1 MSRSRHRVLEEGP
14 DRMPHR
20 VRDRVPDRVKAR
32 LLRELVE
39 ENLELKDGV
48 RRPPRHRRPS
58 RLRRRAGLALKV
70 LGLLVAPAAVLASSL
85 VLSGAA
91 DPDRFAEGSDRFA
104 GPPPDRAAA
113 EAGDATLALAVDD
126 AGPGRTISSLDV
138 AELLRPPARVDRPA
152 PAAFDAG
159 TVDAAV
165 FPLGVRRIVLD
176 PGHGGENL
184 GTRTPGGLEEKFL
197 TLDIARRVREV
208 LEAASFEV
216 VMTREGDESMTLEE
230 RAEVANRRRGD
241 IFVSIHVNW
250 FEGNRDS
257 GIETY
262 YLGPTDD
269 PFLTRL
275 AANENS
281 HSGHTMAEM
290 RELLDGIYA
299 GVRLDKSQDLA
310 REIHQALYGSLSR
323 VNPQLRDRGVKTAPF
338 IVLVDTEMPAV
349 LAEVAALS
357 SQAEAAMLE
366 KPLYREYIADS
377 LAAGIIAYADAVGGT
392 SAQKGS

>member
-1 MSRSRHRVLEEGP
+1 
-14 DRMPHR
+14 
-20 VRDRVPDRVKAR
+20 VKAR
-32 LLRELVE
+32 LLRELIE
-39 ENLELKDGV
+39 ENLELKDGI

-58 RLRRRAGLALKV
+58 RLRHHAGLALKV
-70 LGLLVAPAAVLASSL
+70 FGLLVAPAAVLASSL

-91 DPDRFAEGSDRFA
+91 DPERFAGGPDRFA
-104 GPPPDRAAA
+104 GPLPAAS
-113 EAGDATLALAVDD
+113 AGEGDGTLALAVDD
-126 AGPGRTISSLDV
+126 SEPPRAISSIDV
-138 AELLRPPARVDRPA
+138 AALLRPPARSDRSA
-152 PAAFDAG
+152 RAAFGAG
-159 TVDAAV
+159 TVNAAV

-290 RELLDGIYA
+290 RDLLDGIYA

-310 REIHQALYGSLSR
+310 REIHQALYRSLSR

-377 LAAGIIAYADAVGGT
+377 LAAGIIAYAQAVGGT
-392 SAQKGS
+392 PAQKGS

>member
-1 MSRSRHRVLEEGP
+1 MSWTRHR
-14 DRMPHR
+14 D
-20 VRDRVPDRVKAR
+20 KAR
-32 LLRELVE
+32 LLRELIE

-48 RRPPRHRRPS
+48 RRPPRHGRPS

-91 DPDRFAEGSDRFA
+91 DPDRSAEGPDRFA
-104 GPPPDRAAA
+104 DALPERAAA
-113 EAGDATLALAVDD
+113 EAGDSTLALAVDD
-126 AGPGRTISSLDV
+126 AAPSRAISSLDV
-138 AELLRPPARVDRPA
+138 AELLRPPARSDRPA

-230 RAEVANRRRGD
+230 RAELANRRRGD

-290 RELLDGIYA
+290 RELLDGIFA

-310 REIHQALYGSLSR
+310 REIHQALYRSLSR

-338 IVLVDTEMPAV
+338 LVLVDTEMPAV

-392 SAQKGS
+392 PAQKGS

>member
-1 MSRSRHRVLEEGP
+1 MLESGP
-14 DRMPHR
+14 DR
-20 VRDRVPDRVKAR
+20 VSDRASDRVKAR
-32 LLRELVE
+32 LLRELIE
-39 ENLELKDGV
+39 ENLELKAGI

-58 RLRRRAGLALKV
+58 RLRHHAGLALKV
-70 LGLLVAPAAVLASSL
+70 FGLLVAPAAVLASSL

-91 DPDRFAEGSDRFA
+91 DPERFA
-104 GPPPDRAAA
+104 GPLPLDGAAVR
-113 EAGDATLALAVDD
+113 AGDGTLALAVDD
-126 AGPGRTISSLDV
+126 SEPPRAISSIDV
-138 AELLRPPARVDRPA
+138 AALLRPPARSDRSA
-152 PAAFDAG
+152 RAAFDAG
-159 TVDAAV
+159 TINAAV

-290 RELLDGIYA
+290 RDLLDGIYA

-310 REIHQALYGSLSR
+310 REIHQALYRSLSR

-377 LAAGIIAYADAVGGT
+377 LAAGIIAYAQAVGGT
-392 SAQKGS
+392 PAQKGS

>member
-1 MSRSRHRVLEEGP
+1 MTNRRRQ
-14 DRMPHR
+14 
-20 VRDRVPDRVKAR
+20 RVKAR

-39 ENLELKDGV
+39 ENLDLRDGV
-48 RRPPRHRRPS
+48 RRPPRPARPAWGGRLS
-58 RLRRRAGLALKV
+58 RPLGGALKV
-70 LGLLVAPAAVLASSL
+70 FGLLVAPAALVASTW

-91 DPDRFAEGSDRFA
+91 DSDPLRSDR
-104 GPPPDRAAA
+104 PETLLAA
-113 EAGDATLALAVDD
+113 EAAPADLPAPAPRRSRRGTATT
-126 AGPGRTISSLDV
+126 PRTVSSLDV
-138 AELLRPPARVDRPA
+138 AELLRPRSA
-152 PAAFDAG
+152 PADRLAAVALDAG
-159 TVDAAV
+159 RVNAAV

-197 TLDIARRVREV
+197 TLEIAQRVREV

-216 VMTREGDESMTLEE
+216 IMTREGDDSMTLQE
-230 RAEVANRRRGD
+230 RAELANRRRAD

-275 AANENS
+275 AANENG

-310 REIHQALYGSLSR
+310 REIHDALYGSLSR
-323 VNPQLRDRGVKTAPF
+323 VNPKLRDRGVKTAPF
-338 IVLVDTEMPAV
+338 LVLVDTEMPAV

-357 SQAEAAMLE
+357 SRSEAAMLE

-377 LAAGIIAYADAVGGT
+377 LAAGIIAYADRVGG
-392 SAQKGS
+392 APDAAGADRNQKGS

>member
-1 MSRSRHRVLEEGP
+1 MLESGP
-14 DRMPHR
+14 DR
-20 VRDRVPDRVKAR
+20 VSDRASDRVKAR
-32 LLRELVE
+32 LLRELIE
-39 ENLELKDGV
+39 ENLELKAGI

-58 RLRRRAGLALKV
+58 RLRHHAGLALKV
-70 LGLLVAPAAVLASSL
+70 FGLLVAPAAVLASSL

-91 DPDRFAEGSDRFA
+91 DPERFA
-104 GPPPDRAAA
+104 GPLPPDGAAVR
-113 EAGDATLALAVDD
+113 AGDGTLALAVDD
-126 AGPGRTISSLDV
+126 SEPPRAISSIDV
-138 AELLRPPARVDRPA
+138 AALLRPPARSDRSA
-152 PAAFDAG
+152 RAAFGAG
-159 TVDAAV
+159 TVNAAV

-216 VMTREGDESMTLEE
+216 VMTREGDEAMTLEE

-290 RELLDGIYA
+290 RDLLDGIYA

-310 REIHQALYGSLSR
+310 REIHQALYRSLSR

-377 LAAGIIAYADAVGGT
+377 LAAGIIAYAQAVGGT
-392 SAQKGS
+392 PAQKGS

>member
-1 MSRSRHRVLEEGP
+1 
-14 DRMPHR
+14 
-20 VRDRVPDRVKAR
+20 
-32 LLRELVE
+32 
-39 ENLELKDGV
+39 
-48 RRPPRHRRPS
+48 
-58 RLRRRAGLALKV
+58 
-70 LGLLVAPAAVLASSL
+70 
-85 VLSGAA
+85 
-91 DPDRFAEGSDRFA
+91 
-104 GPPPDRAAA
+104 
-113 EAGDATLALAVDD
+113 
-126 AGPGRTISSLDV
+126 
-138 AELLRPPARVDRPA
+138 
-152 PAAFDAG
+152 
-159 TVDAAV
+159 
-165 FPLGVRRIVLD
+165 VRRIVLD

-216 VMTREGDESMTLEE
+216 VMTREGDEAMTLEE

-290 RELLDGIYA
+290 RDLLDGIYA

-310 REIHQALYGSLSR
+310 REIHQALYRSLSR

-366 KPLYREYIADS
+366 KSLYREYIADS
-377 LAAGIIAYADAVGGT
+377 LAAGIIAYAQAVGGT
-392 SAQKGS
+392 PAQKGS

>member
-1 MSRSRHRVLEEGP
+1 MTGRRQRTPS
-14 DRMPHR
+14 
-20 VRDRVPDRVKAR
+20 RVPKRVPNRVKAR

-39 ENLELKDGV
+39 ENLELKEGV
-48 RRPPRHRRPS
+48 RRPPR
-58 RLRRRAGLALKV
+58 RRRARIPGRLGWSLKV
-70 LGLLVAPAAVLASSL
+70 LGILVAPAAVLASSL

-91 DPDRFAEGSDRFA
+91 EPDPFAREAVPEPS
-104 GPPPDRAAA
+104 AARPA
-113 EAGDATLALAVDD
+113 PMLALAVDA
-126 AGPGRTISSLDV
+126 AGPARTISSLDV
-138 AELLRPPARVDRPA
+138 ADLLRPPSRGDRPA
-152 PAAFDAG
+152 AAAFGAG

-176 PGHGGENL
+176 PGHGGDNL

-230 RAEVANRRRGD
+230 RAAVANRKRGD

-290 RELLDGIYA
+290 RQLLDGIYA

-310 REIHQALYGSLSR
+310 REIHDALFGSLRR

-338 IVLVDTEMPAV
+338 LVLVDTEMPAV

-366 KPLYREYIADS
+366 RPLYREYIADS
-377 LAAGIIAYADAVGGT
+377 LAAGIIAYADTVGGPPPAR
-392 SAQKGS
+392 SDQKGS

>member
-1 MSRSRHRVLEEGP
+1 MSWRRH
-14 DRMPHR
+14 
-20 VRDRVPDRVKAR
+20 RVKAR
-32 LLRELVE
+32 LLRELIE

-48 RRPPRHRRPS
+48 RRPPRHRRAS
-58 RLRRRAGLALKV
+58 RLRRRAGLTLKV
-70 LGLLVAPAAVLASSL
+70 FWLLVAPAAVLASSL

-91 DPDRFAEGSDRFA
+91 DPDRFAEGPDRFA
-104 GPPPDRAAA
+104 EGPDRSVGAPLPEPAGA
-113 EAGDATLALAVDD
+113 EAGEATLALAVDD
-126 AGPGRTISSLDV
+126 AAASRAISSLDL
-138 AELLRPPARVDRPA
+138 AELLRPPARADRPA

-230 RAEVANRRRGD
+230 RAELANRRRGD

-290 RELLDGIYA
+290 RELLDGIFA

-338 IVLVDTEMPAV
+338 LVLVDTEMPAV

-392 SAQKGS
+392 PAQKGS

>member
-1 MSRSRHRVLEEGP
+1 
-14 DRMPHR
+14 
-20 VRDRVPDRVKAR
+20 
-32 LLRELVE
+32 
-39 ENLELKDGV
+39 
-48 RRPPRHRRPS
+48 
-58 RLRRRAGLALKV
+58 
-70 LGLLVAPAAVLASSL
+70 
-85 VLSGAA
+85 
-91 DPDRFAEGSDRFA
+91 
-104 GPPPDRAAA
+104 
-113 EAGDATLALAVDD
+113 
-126 AGPGRTISSLDV
+126 
-138 AELLRPPARVDRPA
+138 
-152 PAAFDAG
+152 
-159 TVDAAV
+159 
-165 FPLGVRRIVLD
+165 
-176 PGHGGENL
+176 
-184 GTRTPGGLEEKFL
+184 
-197 TLDIARRVREV
+197 
-208 LEAASFEV
+208 
-216 VMTREGDESMTLEE
+216 MTLEE

-290 RELLDGIYA
+290 RDLLDGIYA

-310 REIHQALYGSLSR
+310 REIHQALYRSLSR

-377 LAAGIIAYADAVGGT
+377 LAAGIIAYAQAVGGT
-392 SAQKGS
+392 PAQKGS

>member
-1 MSRSRHRVLEEGP
+1 MIGRRQRI
-14 DRMPHR
+14 
-20 VRDRVPDRVKAR
+20 KAR

-39 ENLELKDGV
+39 ENLELRDGV
-48 RRPPRHRRPS
+48 RPAAPRRKRRRS
-58 RLRRRAGLALKV
+58 RLRRSLET
-70 LGLLVAPAAVLASSL
+70 LGLLAAPAAALASSL
-85 VLSGAA
+85 VFSGAA
-91 DPDRFAEGSDRFA
+91 DSDRLFA
-104 GPPPDRAAA
+104 DAASRPPAALSPAPASARAPIAERPLSAGGA
-113 EAGDATLALAVDD
+113 EAH
-126 AGPGRTISSLDV
+126 RTVSSLDV
-138 AELLRPPARVDRPA
+138 AALLRPPARPEPL
-152 PAAFDAG
+152 PAAFETG
-159 TVDAAV
+159 TIDAAV

-197 TLDIARRVREV
+197 TLDIAARVREV

-216 VMTREGDESMTLEE
+216 LMTREGDESMTLQE
-230 RAEVANRRRGD
+230 RAQLANRERAD

-290 RELLDGIYA
+290 RELLDGIFA

-310 REIHQALYGSLSR
+310 REIHDALYGSLSR

-338 IVLVDTEMPAV
+338 LVLVDTKMPAV

-377 LAAGIIAYADAVGGT
+377 LAAGIISYAEAVGGMPGR
-392 SAQKGS
+392 KGS

>member
-1 MSRSRHRVLEEGP
+1 MIGRRERI
-14 DRMPHR
+14 
-20 VRDRVPDRVKAR
+20 KAR

-39 ENLELKDGV
+39 ENLELRDGV
-48 RRPPRHRRPS
+48 RPSAPRRKGRRS
-58 RLRRRAGLALKV
+58 RLRRSLEV
-70 LGLLVAPAAVLASSL
+70 LGLLAAPAAVLASSL
-85 VLSGAA
+85 VFSGAA
-91 DPDRFAEGSDRFA
+91 DSDRLFA
-104 GPPPDRAAA
+104 DAGARPPA
-113 EAGDATLALAVDD
+113 ALAATPEPARALAPERAVSAAR
-126 AGPGRTISSLDV
+126 AGGHRTVSSLDV
-138 AELLRPPARVDRPA
+138 AALLRPPARPEPL
-152 PAAFDAG
+152 PAAFETG
-159 TVDAAV
+159 TIDAAV

-197 TLDIARRVREV
+197 TLDIAARVREV

-216 VMTREGDESMTLEE
+216 LMTREGDQAMTLQE
-230 RAEVANRRRGD
+230 RAELANRERAD

-262 YLGPTDD
+262 YLGPTED

-290 RELLDGIYA
+290 RELLDGIFA

-310 REIHQALYGSLSR
+310 REIHDALYGSLSR

-338 IVLVDTEMPAV
+338 LVLVDTEMPAV

-377 LAAGIIAYADAVGGT
+377 LAAGIISYAEAVGDTPGR
-392 SAQKGS
+392 KGS